1 MALAVTRARA
11 ALGVSAPEVR
21 VEVHLAPGLP
31 AFSLVGLP
39 RAEVREARDRVRSAI
54 INSGLTFPV
63 GRVTVNLAPADLPK
77 GGGRFDLAIAIGVL
91 AASGQ
96 VHGDL
101 DSLEFIGELA
111 LGGELREVGATLP
124 AARAAR
130 DAGRRLIIPA
140 GDGAE
145 AALVHPQ
152 GAIAAQRLLAVLDH
166 LDGRDPLPPVGPA
179 AAAEQRP
186 RGPDLAEVRGQAGPR
201 RALEVAAAGG
211 HNLLLSGPPGTG
223 KSMLAERLPGL
234 LPPLPEAEALEAAAV
249 RSVSGAGVDPA
260 TWRVPAFRAPH
271 HTVSAA
277 ALIGGG
283 QPPRPGEVSLAHRG
297 VLFLDEFPELPRNAL
312 EALRE
317 PLQARQVSIARSN
330 ARVTYPAAFQLVAAM
345 NPCPCGY
352 HGDPRGVCRCT
363 PEQVARYRDRMT
375 GPLLDRF
382 DIAVEVPRLSAR
394 ELTAAPAAE
403 PSGVVAERVARARER
418 RRQRS
423 GVIAAELAGEALE
436 SACAL
441 APEAE
446 ATLER
451 ATEVI
456 GLSPRGHH
464 RLLRV
469 ARTLA
474 DLDEVDPIEGRH
486 VAEAVGLRRGLEER
500 GGAG

>member
-11 ALGVSAPEVR
+11 ALGVAAPEVQ

-54 INSGLTFPV
+54 INSGLEFPV

-77 GGGRFDLAIAIGVL
+77 GGGRFDLAIAVGVL

-96 VHGDL
+96 VHGEL
-101 DSLEFIGELA
+101 DSVELLGELA
-111 LGGELREVGATLP
+111 LGGELRGVGAVLP

-130 DAGRRLIIPA
+130 EAGRRLIIPD

-152 GAIAAQRLLAVLDH
+152 GAGTAQRLLAVCDA
-166 LDGRDPLPPVGPA
+166 LDGREPLAPVGAPG
-179 AAAEQRP
+179 EVEPRP
-186 RGPDLAEVRGQAGPR
+186 RAPDLADVRGQAGPR

-249 RSVSGAGVDPA
+249 RSVSGEGVDPA

-271 HTVSAA
+271 HSLSAA

-297 VLFLDEFPELPRNAL
+297 VLFLDELPELPRNAL

-352 HGDPRGVCRCT
+352 HGDPGGECRCT
-363 PEQVARYRDRMT
+363 PEQVARYRDRLT

-394 ELTAAPAAE
+394 ELSGAPAAE
-403 PSGVVAERVARARER
+403 ASAAVAVRVARARER

-423 GVIAAELAGEALE
+423 GVIAAELSGEALE
-436 SACAL
+436 AACTLEPQAR
-441 APEAE
+441 

-474 DLDEVDPIEGRH
+474 DLDEAERIAERH
-486 VAEAVGLRRGLEER
+486 VAEAVGLRRGVEGR
-500 GGAG
+500 AGAG

>member
-11 ALGVSAPEVR
+11 ALGVAAPEVQ

-39 RAEVREARDRVRSAI
+39 QAEVREARDRVRSAI
-54 INSGLTFPV
+54 INSGLEFPV

-77 GGGRFDLAIAIGVL
+77 GGGRFDLAIAVGVL

-96 VHGDL
+96 AHGEL
-101 DSLEFIGELA
+101 ESLEFIGELA
-111 LGGELREVGATLP
+111 LGGQLREVGAILP

-130 DAGRRLIIPA
+130 EAGRRLIIPG
-140 GDGAE
+140 GDAAE
-145 AALVHPQ
+145 AALVHP
-152 GAIAAQRLLAVLDH
+152 GGTVAAQRLLAVLDH
-166 LDGRDPLPPVGPA
+166 LDGREPLPPVGSPTGA
-179 AAAEQRP
+179 QERSP
-186 RGPDLAEVRGQAGPR
+186 GPDLADVRGQAGPR

-234 LPPLPEAEALEAAAV
+234 LPPLPEDEALEAAAV
-249 RSVSGAGVDPA
+249 RSVSGEGVDPA
-260 TWRVPAFRAPH
+260 SWRIPAFRAPH
-271 HTVSAA
+271 HSISPA

-317 PLQARQVSIARSN
+317 PLQARRVSIARSN

-352 HGDPRGVCRCT
+352 HGDPRGECRCT
-363 PEQVARYRDRMT
+363 PDQVARYRDRIT

-403 PSGVVAERVARARER
+403 ATEQVAERVARARER
-418 RRQRS
+418 RRERS
-423 GVIAAELAGEALE
+423 GRIAAELSGEVLHAACPLE
-436 SACAL
+436 
-441 APEAE
+441 PEAE

-469 ARTLA
+469 ARTIA
-474 DLDEVDPIEGRH
+474 DLEGMDAIDARY
-486 VAEAVGLRRGLEER
+486 VAEAVGLRRGLEQR
-500 GGAG
+500 GGVG